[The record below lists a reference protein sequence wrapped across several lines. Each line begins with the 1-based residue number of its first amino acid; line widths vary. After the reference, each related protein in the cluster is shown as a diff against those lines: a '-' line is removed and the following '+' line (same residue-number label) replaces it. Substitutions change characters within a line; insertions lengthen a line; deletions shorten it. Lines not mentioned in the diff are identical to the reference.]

1 MPGVGPGIEEL
12 DRSREAMRRRI
23 ALLDRQNAKTAKEL
37 QEILLEQVKLGKA
50 ITRTNVIIAV
60 MKCFENLVRRTPVD
74 TGRLR
79 AGWQFSGNVGDI
91 EWKAPPN
98 GNYDEFKN
106 SGAIERAIQSSIR
119 NSVFGETDTL
129 YVFNNVEYLLSLN
142 AGWSRKQAGNFIDL
156 FLQELKSVLEKLAA
170 ASNRS

>member
-1 MPGVGPGIEEL
+1 MSADLDGL

-37 QEILLEQVKLGKA
+37 QEILLEQVRLGKK

-79 AGWQFSGNVGDI
+79 GGWQFSGNVGDI
-91 EWKAPPN
+91 EWKAPIS
-98 GNYDEFKN
+98 GNYDDFKN
-106 SGAIERAIQSSIR
+106 DDSIGRAIQNSIR
-119 NSVFGETDTL
+119 NSVFEETDIL
-129 YVFNNVEYLLSLN
+129 YVFNNVEYLLYLN
-142 AGWSRKQAGNFIDL
+142 AGWSKSQDGNFIDL
-156 FLQELKSVLEKLAA
+156 FLEELKGELQKLAS
-170 ASNRS
+170 ASGRNS